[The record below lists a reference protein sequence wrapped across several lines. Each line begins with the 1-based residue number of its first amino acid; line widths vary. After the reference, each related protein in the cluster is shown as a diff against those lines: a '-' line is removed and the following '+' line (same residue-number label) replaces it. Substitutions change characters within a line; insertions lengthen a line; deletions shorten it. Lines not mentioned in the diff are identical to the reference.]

1 MDTTHVISDR
11 AAPSTHAGPAVQLR
25 LSVTGNPNKVR
36 RGNSLTKRPLGD
48 LLDANGKTV
57 PGSGNWTLVS
67 VSPSTPGVTVSNN
80 PGYLNGKIYV
90 PRVTS
95 NMTITARLT
104 PSQYPALAKN
114 YVLQI
119 QVI

>member
-1 MDTTHVISDR
+1 MNTSDVLPNR
-11 AAPSTHAGPAVQLR
+11 DEPSAHAGPAVQLR
-25 LSVTGNPNKVR
+25 LSATGNPNKVR
-36 RGNSLTKRPLGD
+36 RGNSFTKLPLGD
-48 LLDANGKTV
+48 LLDATGQIV

-67 VSPSTPGVTVSNN
+67 VSPATPGVTVGNN
-80 PGYLNGKIYV
+80 PGYLNGRIYV
-90 PRVTS
+90 PSVTS

-104 PSQYPALAKN
+104 PSQYPVLAKN